1 MKNYSNVSKIVT
13 VLRYFLYV
21 ALLMLVACKTISVI
35 DKTKELHAA
44 GEYDK
49 VAKTDINCNSGDK
62 GCNQLHL
69 LKGDACF
76 RLAKSAASNEVKEA
90 EYTCA
95 VNSIFTGIDMTG
107 SWEEVNTSRDQFYE
121 NGLEAARMRAD
132 FSNGQEYE
140 VILANRAQQYMG
152 LAPNNAGAKYYS
164 NRSKY
169 FLLTQQPGNC
179 AGWRQLESKV
189 KTDAQQFSSDI
200 KFSAPLATLQRFVT
214 SHIERNCD

>member
-69 LKGDACF
+69 LKGDA
-76 RLAKSAASNEVKEA
+76 SASTAPPSP
-90 EYTCA
+90 
-95 VNSIFTGIDMTG
+95 G
-107 SWEEVNTSRDQFYE
+107 SKDQPSVRS
-121 NGLEAARMRAD
+121 ART
-132 FSNGQEYE
+132 
-140 VILANRAQQYMG
+140 
-152 LAPNNAGAKYYS
+152 K
-164 NRSKY
+164 
-169 FLLTQQPGNC
+169 
-179 AGWRQLESKV
+179 
-189 KTDAQQFSSDI
+189 
-200 KFSAPLATLQRFVT
+200 
-214 SHIERNCD
+214 